1 MLAFLST
8 GLIAVSLVVSLG
20 VIGTSLWRLD
30 LKALRTEPEDPVR
43 DIEYRL
49 RGIGPAPLKTT
60 VVRRLRPDTAR
71 WAGGACQAGGVS
83 PEASARRRWRFT
95 RA

>member
-8 GLIAVSLVVSLG
+8 GLIALGLVVSLG

-30 LKALRTEPEDPVR
+30 LKALRTDPGDPVR

-49 RGIGPAPLKTT
+49 RGIGPAPLTTT
-60 VVRRLRPDTAR
+60 VVRRPRPVTVR
-71 WAGGACQAGGVS
+71 WADNAPQAGGIS